1 MWITD
6 VMKEHGMTA
15 LDLRRKSGIPRST
28 LRDILNGTSDLR
40 GCKAST
46 IHKLA
51 GALELPMA
59 DVMKLHRPM
68 EASVKA
74 EHSDSRI
81 HTVMGYGNYI
91 VDRRIFLRKL
101 RKLGAHRFVNNVLGG
116 HYVENYYKTGEYE
129 IALFL
134 VGLCDYLCEKD
145 GEEPLVVYNM
155 YRGDFLDRPVFP
167 KYSPLSPRFTEA
179 ESRSLM
185 MYSIPQLMRF
195 NIVETEMTLN
205 WM

>member
-1 MWITD
+1 
-6 VMKEHGMTA
+6 MTA

-91 VDRRIFLRKL
+91 VDRGIFLRKL
-101 RKLGAHRFVNNVLGG
+101 RKLGAHRFCVNRM
-116 HYVENYYKTGEYE
+116 E
-129 IALFL
+129 
-134 VGLCDYLCEKD
+134 
-145 GEEPLVVYNM
+145 
-155 YRGDFLDRPVFP
+155 
-167 KYSPLSPRFTEA
+167 
-179 ESRSLM
+179 RSLWSFITGTAAITWTGR
-185 MYSIPQLMRF
+185 YFQSILACRL
-195 NIVETEMTLN
+195 VSLRRRVVL
-205 WM
+205 